1 MRRRYDAAGYLAVVE
16 RLRAAR
22 PDLALTT
29 DLIVGFPGET
39 DADFEATL
47 ALVRAAR
54 FVDAFSFKYSPR
66 PGTRAADLPGAVP
79 AEVAQARLE
88 ALQGLLRELTLA
100 AHRARVGTRTEILV
114 EGESRRGS
122 QVQGRDPWH
131 RVVNGVGPAGAR
143 PGELLAVEIVEATP
157 HSLVAEPLTLPAA
170 SEPLK
175 VRPRPADEPRRA
187 GVRSRW
193 V

>member
-1 MRRRYDAAGYLAVVE
+1 MRRRYDAAGYLRVVE
-16 RLRAAR
+16 RLRGAR

-47 ALVRAAR
+47 ALVREVR

-66 PGTRAADLPGAVP
+66 PGTRAAALPGEVP
-79 AEVAQARLE
+79 GPVAQARLA
-88 ALQGLLRELTLA
+88 ALQGELRELTLS
-100 AHRARVGTRTEILV
+100 AHRARVGTRTRVLV
-114 EGESRRGS
+114 EGESLRGG

-131 RVVNGVGPAGAR
+131 RVVNVAGAEGAR
-143 PGELLAVEIVEATP
+143 PGDFLAVEIVEATP
-157 HSLVAEPLTLPAA
+157 HSLIAEPYPPEEGET
-170 SEPLK
+170 LK
-175 VRPRPADEPRRA
+175 VVRRPADEPGRA
-187 GVRSRW
+187 GISSGW